1 MATTTTN
8 LGLTLPDN
16 GEKVS
21 RQIINT
27 NNTLIDNAFSGVGA
41 KIYDVTLEVSNV
53 SGAYSGTVYDDKIT
67 ASMRAID
74 IYAVDPS
81 IFNDKIHVTCQAGYL
96 TITCDDV
103 AGTTDVT
110 ISVLK
115 SANDPTALTS
125 TEFDILSNRIGDLD
139 DLTTTVKTN
148 VVNAVNEVNAGLATA
163 NDHIANIPEIV
174 TNANGTAYKYPS
186 GMMICSKTVSENVA
200 CTNSWG
206 PLYDST
212 TTMSF
217 GSWPVEFLDIP
228 IVSANVA
235 NSSLTA
241 WIEKVSSVT
250 KASAGEAYLVRPTS
264 ATNTCTVHIVGYG
277 RWK

>member
-81 IFNDKIHVTCQAGYL
+81 IFNDKIHVTCYAGYL

-148 VVNAVNEVNAGLATA
+148 VVNAINEVNSGLSTA
-163 NDHIANIPEIV
+163 NDHIANLETHSATELLSSSSGTFDEKTLSQSMYNFHMLEFVVLSQYNAVVGSPMHISPSV
-174 TNANGTAYKYPS
+174 LALHNSNANLANLRVWDGTAWT
-186 GMMICSKTVSENVA
+186 TV
-200 CTNSWG
+200 
-206 PLYDST
+206 
-212 TTMSF
+212 
-217 GSWPVEFLDIP
+217 
-228 IVSANVA
+228 
-235 NSSLTA
+235 
-241 WIEKVSSVT
+241 
-250 KASAGEAYLVRPTS
+250 LVRYIS
-264 ATNTCTVHIVGYG
+264 ATSVYLSISNTNETVKIYG
-277 RWK
+277 IK

>member
-1 MATTTTN
+1 MATQTTN

-81 IFNDKIHVTCQAGYL
+81 IFNDKIHVTCYAGYL

-115 SANDPTALTS
+115 SVNDPTALSS

-148 VVNAVNEVNAGLATA
+148 VVNAINEVNSGLSTA
-163 NDHIANIPEIV
+163 NDHIANIEIFS
-174 TNANGTAYKYPS
+174 N
-186 GMMICSKTVSENVA
+186 
-200 CTNSWG
+200 
-206 PLYDST
+206 
-212 TTMSF
+212 
-217 GSWPVEFLDIP
+217 
-228 IVSANVA
+228 SANQTYGKWIDGSTVYRLAKQWTNVSISANTDVA
-235 NSSLTA
+235 FASITELYGKSVVDMNVTLKHSGGVISNNRNVETWLTDGTNV
-241 WIEKVSSVT
+241 KVLNIRQGHASVGT
-250 KASAGEAYLVRPTS
+250 WDVYAVFYYL
-264 ATNTCTVHIVGYG
+264 
-277 RWK
+277 

>member
-53 SGAYSGTVYDDKIT
+53 SGAYTGTVYDDKIT

-81 IFNDKIHVTCQAGYL
+81 IFNDKIHVTCYAGYL

-148 VVNAVNEVNAGLATA
+148 VVNAINEVNGGLATA
-163 NDHIANIPEIV
+163 NDHIATLDDKVKIPFSLNGNMGTDPFNTGGNGMVLKCTDNDGTVCGYLVFRPKGYVEGSIKVAIELYNASWSRMWYIV
-174 TNANGTAYKYPS
+174 R
-186 GMMICSKTVSENVA
+186 
-200 CTNSWG
+200 
-206 PLYDST
+206 DST
-212 TTMSF
+212 
-217 GSWPVEFLDIP
+217 
-228 IVSANVA
+228 
-235 NSSLTA
+235 
-241 WIEKVSSVT
+241 
-250 KASAGEAYLVRPTS
+250 
-264 ATNTCTVHIVGYG
+264 
-277 RWK
+277 